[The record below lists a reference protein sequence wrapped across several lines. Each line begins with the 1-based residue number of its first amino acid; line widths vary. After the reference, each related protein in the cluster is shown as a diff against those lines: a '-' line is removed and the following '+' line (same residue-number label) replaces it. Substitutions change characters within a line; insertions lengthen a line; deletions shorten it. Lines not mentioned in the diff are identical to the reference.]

1 MKVARIIIER
11 TKDTL
16 ISYGMDK
23 TVHELNVL
31 SPCSTLVAEHL
42 TSIFS
47 KLIMVCLRFLQ
58 PRETYIW
65 EEKILTNVFCNSLS
79 RMRKKSN
86 SHISVDNRALQNLR
100 KEVERIKCTLST
112 QQQDRLEID
121 ITRPDLRS

>member
-1 MKVARIIIER
+1 MFDFGGGTFDVN
-11 TKDTL
+11 L
-16 ISYGMDK
+16 
-23 TVHELNVL
+23 
-31 SPCSTLVAEHL
+31 
-42 TSIFS
+42 S

-58 PRETYIW
+58 PRETYIC
-65 EEKILTNVFCNSLS
+65 EEKILTNVLCNSLS